1 LPAMAP
7 ISISSATHPK
17 EIIEQT
23 FSVFCGTHETMDEAG
38 FAKFCE
44 SIKSV
49 PASDARAIFC
59 TVVPSVH
66 SGMDLR
72 EFKAALGLLVNDTK
86 TSHSRPDRELLTDR
100 SFKSSKVI
108 RIATPQGLTRRR
120 RPSYESHLQNAVGI
134 KSAIVET
141 NSDVS
146 TDIGSDDD
154 LHECPNSDDGQ
165 HGFRWSPMA
174 ISESINGSEEPV
186 SPSHKRTIR
195 WCPADFEE

>member
-1 LPAMAP
+1 MAP
-7 ISISSATHPK
+7 NSTSSATHPK

-23 FSVFCGTHETMDEAG
+23 FGVFCGAHDTMNEAG
-38 FAKFCE
+38 FAKFCQ
-44 SIKSV
+44 SSKSV
-49 PASDARAIFC
+49 PAADARAIYC
-59 TVVPSVH
+59 AVVPNVH
-66 SGMDLR
+66 SGMDLN
-72 EFKAALGLLVNDTK
+72 EFKAALGLLVNDGRTCC
-86 TSHSRPDRELLTDR
+86 SRTDGELPADR

-108 RIATPQGLTRRR
+108 RIATQGLTRRR

-146 TDIGSDDD
+146 TDTGSDID
-154 LHECPNSDDGQ
+154 SDDGQ

-174 ISESINGSEEPV
+174 ISDPVNDCEEPI

-195 WCPADFEE
+195 WCPADLDE